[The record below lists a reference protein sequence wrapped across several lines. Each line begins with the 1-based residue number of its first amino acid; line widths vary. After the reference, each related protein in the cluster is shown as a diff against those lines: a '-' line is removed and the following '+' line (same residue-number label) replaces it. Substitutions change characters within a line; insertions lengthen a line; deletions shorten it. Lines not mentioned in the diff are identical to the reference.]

1 MDNILTLNKINRS
14 DTDIAGFRAVD
25 LAELFNKKLNI
36 PICFVI
42 KSSLFDE
49 FLEKNNL
56 KPQISK
62 ILSEA
67 DYSNDESLEEAY
79 AKIKELFSGYELS
92 EKEENE
98 LLEAYET
105 LAIDMD
111 HIDIA
116 KLVTTI
122 DKPFL
127 TVTGSPNYV
136 DDSENNESIFQNVKG
151 KTSLI
156 KAIKNSWLS
165 LYTPRAL
172 KYRKQND
179 IHGEEKT
186 AVIVQRMIETEVS
199 AQSYSDEEEII
210 VKTFLGFQDYHEE
223 FDKDVTVFSKGTLT
237 IKNTKINFQEH
248 QYVRD
253 IKDNNLVKKAL
264 KEEGEKQKLND
275 KECEEIA
282 RITKRVEGFLEK
294 PVKVFISMTKGKI
307 YLLFANRIIRKHK
320 EEIEEEPIKEEVPR
334 PAPSEKA
341 EETPEVEPINIEDDI
356 AFLDDIEAYEK
367 QEGKEEKEAEWT
379 KESEETKEEPLTE
392 KKTVWTEEPE
402 KEPTK
407 TEEVTPEEVKSEEP
421 VEEIKAEEKLT
432 EEKEEVKIEEPEG
445 EVSKEELLKPEETE
459 KPVEL
464 EEGSEEDDFIFSQF
478 EAKKEEKKP
487 EETTPTTQQEMPIE
501 TEKTEEAPITPQ
513 PQEETPAAE
522 EITTK
527 PEPTEE
533 IKETPEEPKAD
544 KMDEALDMIKK
555 MAVLSDDTIYDALKK
570 KHKEVIGTEATS
582 FTEAINSLKSSVRI
596 PFIEEIKKIHHIRRK
611 VEKEEEI
618 DVEEAAMALRT
629 AKNFLSL
636 FN

>member
-42 KSSLFDE
+42 KSSLFDD
-49 FLEKNNL
+49 FMEKNNL

-79 AKIKELFSGYELS
+79 AKIKELFSGYDLS

-127 TVTGSPNYV
+127 TVVGSPNYV

-156 KAIKNSWLS
+156 KAIRNSWLS

-199 AQSYSDEEEII
+199 AQSYSDEEEIV

-223 FDKDVTVFSKGTLT
+223 FDKDVMVFSKGTLT

-320 EEIEEEPIKEEVPR
+320 EEIEEEPIKEDVPR

-379 KESEETKEEPLTE
+379 KESEETTEEPISE
-392 KKTVWTEEPE
+392 KKSDWTEEPE
-402 KEPTK
+402 KEPIK
-407 TEEVTPEEVKSEEP
+407 TEELGEEIITTEPSEEP
-421 VEEIKAEEKLT
+421 LP
-432 EEKEEVKIEEPEG
+432 EEKEEVKTEEPEG
-445 EVSKEELLKPEETE
+445 EVSKEELPKPEEKPEETE

-464 EEGSEEDDFIFSQF
+464 EEGSEEDDFIFPQF
-478 EAKKEEKKP
+478 EAKEEEKKP

-533 IKETPEEPKAD
+533 IKETPEEAKAD
-544 KMDEALDMIKK
+544 KMGQALEMIKK
-555 MAVLSDDTIYDALKK
+555 LAVLSDDAIYDALKK
-570 KHKEVIGTEATS
+570 KHKEVVGTEATS

-618 DVEEAAMALRT
+618 DIEEAAMALRT